1 MKVNATYRNI
11 WEISYP
17 IILGSLATTVLNLT
31 DTAFIARVGET
42 ELGAMALATVYYFLI
57 VMIGIALGTG
67 AQIIMS
73 RRAGE
78 GDHREIG
85 RLFDH
90 TFILLSGM
98 AVLFFLLSILLSPYF
113 FSLFLQSENILT
125 AVNDYTGMRSYGFLV
140 TLPAIAFRSFYIGIG
155 QTRIITYS
163 ALIMTGLNIL
173 LDYALIF
180 GNFGF
185 PAMGMKGAALAS
197 VIAEAAALVYLI
209 LYSVYKH
216 EFSHFSLFRFG
227 GLSRDRM
234 QSIIHL
240 ASPVMVQNLFSMSA
254 WFLFFVF
261 IEHMGEHELAI
272 SNIIRATY
280 MILMT
285 PIWGYAAAAN
295 SMVSNLVGQERHD
308 QVRKLVKKIIH
319 LSMVTT
325 VAIFLVSMVSPAW
338 LLRITTSDEA
348 LIADSLGCYYI
359 IIGAMFLFSVSVILL
374 STVSGLGSTKAAMGI
389 EIINIIVYLVYVYLC
404 VMWLSAGIEWVWL
417 SEILYWILMGLL
429 SFWYLQ
435 TKNWRYKHV

>member
-90 TFILLSGM
+90 SFILLSGM
-98 AVLFFLLSILLSPYF
+98 AVLFFLLSVWFSPHF
-113 FSLFLQSENILT
+113 FSLILHSENIL
-125 AVNDYTGMRSYGFLV
+125 AACNGYTGMRSYGFLV

-163 ALIMTGLNIL
+163 ALIMTGLNII
-173 LDYALIF
+173 LDYTLIF
-180 GNFGF
+180 GRFGF
-185 PAMGMKGAALAS
+185 PAMGMNGAALAS
-197 VIAEAAALVYLI
+197 VIAEIVAFIYLI
-209 LYSVYKH
+209 LYSAYKH
-216 EFSHFSLFRFG
+216 EFRHFSLFRFA
-227 GLSRDRM
+227 GLTSDRM
-234 QSIIHL
+234 QSIVRL
-240 ASPVMVQNLFSMSA
+240 ASPVMVQNMLSMSA

-285 PIWGYAAAAN
+285 PIWGYASAAN
-295 SMVSNLVGQERHD
+295 SMVSNLVGQSRHD
-308 QVRKLVKKIIH
+308 QVKILVKKIIH
-319 LSMVTT
+319 LSMFTT
-325 VAIFLVSMVSPAW
+325 AVIFLVSMVSPAW
-338 LLRITTSDEA
+338 LLRITTSDEV

-359 IIGAMFLFSVSVILL
+359 IIGAMFLFSVSVVLL

-389 EIINIIVYLVYVYLC
+389 EIVNIVVYLVYVYLC
-404 VMWLSAGIEWVWL
+404 VMWVEARIEWVWF
-417 SEILYWILMGLL
+417 SEILYWTLMGSL

-435 TKNWRYKHV
+435 VKNWRHIHV